1 MGALDELVSECRR
14 VEADG
19 GTIGDVES
27 IYGAL
32 QTVVPDA
39 RRGLAMFRQTINGRP
54 PYTPEDVRR
63 DARTMRMKAELYR
76 ERLEREERA
85 RLAEA
90 EASRT
95 SVTATATA
103 TASVEVD
110 VSAAID
116 AIGTMGQED
125 RDAAELALG
134 RAQRAAKA
142 GDKREFAD
150 RVLELV
156 KVGAKYAEALPLVA
170 KAVGALAA
178 GLT

>member
-1 MGALDELVSECRR
+1 MGALEELVGECRR

-19 GTIGDVES
+19 GTIGDVRT

-39 RRGLAMFRQTINGRP
+39 GRGLAMFRQTINGYP

-63 DARTMRMKAELYR
+63 DARTMRMKAELYVEQR
-76 ERLEREERA
+76 EREERT

-90 EASRT
+90 MASRT
-95 SVTATATA
+95 SVSATATA

-116 AIGTMGQED
+116 AIGSMGQED

-134 RAQRAAKA
+134 RAQRAAKS
-142 GDKREFAD
+142 GNRREFAD

-156 KVGAKYAEALPLVA
+156 KVGAKYAEALPLIA